1 MNITEIERYI
11 EKYLYKIKNLKLETN
26 NSNNNIIK
34 NNQSKS
40 QIAKEDDLD
49 SKKVSFKR
57 NDSLIIK
64 VSPQHQQS
72 QSSRTSLTKSNH
84 KSTYL
89 NFFFKINFFRIII
102 FCKY

>member
-26 NSNNNIIK
+26 NSNNNTSI
-34 NNQSKS
+34 NNQSNN

-49 SKKVSFKR
+49 SKKISFKR

-64 VSPQHQQS
+64 VSPQHQQL

-84 KSTYL
+84 KSKYL
-89 NFFFKINFFRIII
+89 YFFAKLVSFV
-102 FCKY
+102 